1 MEEEQYTQRDESIV
15 LFKFVFIVFE
25 AVIYNESNSHG
36 EYGHD
41 TEEGLR
47 AQLNRDKTVLL
58 GLPIGGGG
66 WLQTWTVVLC
76 DDASHC
82 ILKLLGKTCELLN
95 AGFDDLLAP
104 LVDFLF
110 LVDNVV
116 WADDLLDGRLSDLF
130 DLLRIEVLIIVEVV
144 HYCWS
149 AFFIFI

>member
-66 WLQTWTVVLC
+66 
-76 DDASHC
+76 
-82 ILKLLGKTCELLN
+82 
-95 AGFDDLLAP
+95 
-104 LVDFLF
+104 
-110 LVDNVV
+110 
-116 WADDLLDGRLSDLF
+116 
-130 DLLRIEVLIIVEVV
+130 
-144 HYCWS
+144 
-149 AFFIFI
+149 